1 MDRVSQYIDSD
12 EKLIE
17 ICKRL
22 KNNDYIILD
31 TEFIRE
37 KNYYPKLCLIQVAA
51 SNNVLACID
60 PLAINDLSPFVA
72 LLKDHNITKVFH
84 ASYQDLEIFYYLMD
98 TVPAPIFDTQPA
110 ASVLGIGDQMGYA
123 RLVEALLGV
132 QLEKSQS
139 RTDWSRRPLSQ
150 QQIDYAIDDVR
161 YLQKIYPLM
170 RTKLEQ
176 KNRLDWL
183 SNDFNHLTDAST
195 YAVDFLNC
203 WQRVKGKQ
211 TLKGIQLAVL
221 QELAAWR
228 EEVAIQKD
236 RPRRW
241 IVSDDILI
249 DLARRKPKNMG
260 QITHIRGADEKHL
273 KRYYQ
278 DWIKAIQ
285 AGENSPVDTWPK
297 LPSRKKAS
305 LEEDILV
312 DLLMTLVRYQAKEHG
327 VSAAVIASRKQ
338 VMSMLQEKRSTFS
351 NDWRGALLNCL
362 FQDVLSGKKQVFVQ
376 QGQVAISETPSR

>member
-1 MDRVSQYIDSD
+1 MSQYIDSD
-12 EKLIE
+12 EKLKE
-17 ICKRL
+17 ISKLL

-60 PLAINDLSPFVA
+60 PLAINDLSPFIEI
-72 LLKDHNITKVFH
+72 LKDPSITKVFH

-98 TVPAPIFDTQPA
+98 CVPAPIFDTQPA
-110 ASVLGIGDQMGYA
+110 ASVLGIGDQIGYA
-123 RLVEALLGV
+123 RLVEELLGV

-150 QQIDYAIDDVR
+150 KQIDYAIDDVR

-170 RTKLEQ
+170 RSKLEQ
-176 KNRLDWL
+176 KNRLEWL
-183 SNDFNHLTDAST
+183 DADFNYLTSNKT
-195 YAVDFLNC
+195 YAVDFSTC
-203 WQRVKGKQ
+203 WKRVKAKQ

-221 QELAAWR
+221 QQLATWR

-249 DLARRKPKNMG
+249 DLSRRKPKNTV
-260 QITHIRGADEKHL
+260 QIAQIRGADEKHL

-278 DWIKAIQ
+278 AWIKAIQ
-285 AGENSPVDTWPK
+285 AGEDSPPETWPK
-297 LPSRKKAS
+297 LPTRRKAS

-327 VSAAVIASRKQ
+327 VSASVIASRKQ
-338 VMSMLQEKRSTFS
+338 VMTMLQEQRDTFS
-351 NDWRGALLNCL
+351 NDWRGALLNTL
-362 FQDVLSGKKQVFVQ
+362 FQDVLSGKAQVSVQ
-376 QGQVAISETPSR
+376 EGNVVIQDRTQVTP